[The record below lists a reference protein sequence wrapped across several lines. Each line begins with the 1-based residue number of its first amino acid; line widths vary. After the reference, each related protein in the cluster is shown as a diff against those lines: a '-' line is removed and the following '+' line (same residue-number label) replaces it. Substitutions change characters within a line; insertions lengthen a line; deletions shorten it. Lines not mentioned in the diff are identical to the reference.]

1 MNTAIFSLIDAVLF
15 RALPA
20 SHPEELVLLQWHA
33 LHRPKMI
40 GQRSYGFCD
49 ASNSQENPTGCSF
62 SVPFFNAIR
71 SRGLFSGQAAFA
83 RLPQLNLSGNGDAT
97 IINNAY
103 FVSGDFFGTIGV
115 GAATGRTLLPADD
128 RPEAPP
134 ALVVS
139 YSYWQTA
146 LGGSPDVEGR
156 IVKLNGQPFTTV
168 GVAQPGF
175 MGLVPGDQV
184 DLWLPISTSRL
195 VTQRWTAEEEG
206 TSFWWLAVI
215 GRRKPEISVDQ
226 AQAGIGLLFQD
237 QTLHGEKPYFSLAD
251 APGVDVLPA
260 QQSLQGDR
268 KRVLEPL
275 YILMLAVA
283 LVLLI
288 ACANIAGLLLARA
301 TGRSKEIALRLTLG
315 ARRGRLVSQLLVE
328 SLMLSSVGGALGLIL
343 STWGARALLAMADT
357 DRSGPSPYVPHLDL
371 RVLAFTAAVAVL
383 TGVILGLVPALR
395 SLRVDVA
402 PALKTGGTS
411 SAGTPR
417 IRWYSMGNALVV
429 GQVSLAIVALATA
442 GLLVRTLRNLK
453 SVTLGFDSSNLLVFH
468 LDPHLAGYKGAQVDA
483 MFRDLQEQFS
493 ALPGVNSVTYSWTM
507 LLNDWEWATGIDI
520 PGTPENNSAESHY
533 MPVGP
538 KFFVGLRIPF
548 KTGRDL
554 NTDDFAAAASI
565 AALPP
570 GSKPDPKG
578 PPVAAIVNETF
589 V

>member
-1 MNTAIFSLIDAVLF
+1 IFRRKPETDLNEELRFHLDKEIEQNIARGMSAHGARRQALIDFGGVQQTRENVQQVRWSHFAEVVAQDARYAVRMLRKSPGFTVATVLTLALGIGMNTAIFSLIDAVLF

-40 GQRSYGFCD
+40 NHSSYGYCY
-49 ASNSQENPTGCSF
+49 SHSGENPTSCSF
-62 SVPFFNAIR
+62 SVPFFNAMR
-71 SRGLFSGQAAFA
+71 SRGLFSREAAFA
-83 RLPQLNLSGNGDAT
+83 HAPQLNLSGKGDAT
-97 IINNAY
+97 IINNAQ

-260 QQSLQGDR
+260 QQGLQGDR

-328 SLMLSSVGGALGLIL
+328 SLMLSSVG
-343 STWGARALLAMADT
+343 
-357 DRSGPSPYVPHLDL
+357 
-371 RVLAFTAAVAVL
+371 
-383 TGVILGLVPALR
+383 
-395 SLRVDVA
+395 
-402 PALKTGGTS
+402 
-411 SAGTPR
+411 
-417 IRWYSMGNALVV
+417 
-429 GQVSLAIVALATA
+429 
-442 GLLVRTLRNLK
+442 
-453 SVTLGFDSSNLLVFH
+453 
-468 LDPHLAGYKGAQVDA
+468 
-483 MFRDLQEQFS
+483 
-493 ALPGVNSVTYSWTM
+493 
-507 LLNDWEWATGIDI
+507 
-520 PGTPENNSAESHY
+520 
-533 MPVGP
+533 
-538 KFFVGLRIPF
+538 
-548 KTGRDL
+548 
-554 NTDDFAAAASI
+554 
-565 AALPP
+565 
-570 GSKPDPKG
+570 
-578 PPVAAIVNETF
+578 
-589 V
+589 